1 MVFRWLAGRG
11 ARQKQID
18 QQMSAL
24 TPNVWR
30 RAVKAHPFLR
40 GLSVGD
46 SEALRQRTAWILA
59 SKVFTGVHGLHLTF
73 DMQLS
78 IALQAALPVMNLD
91 VRLYEGWT
99 EIIVYP
105 GGFLIPRTEM
115 DEAGVVHEYV
125 EEASG
130 EAWEGGPVV
139 LSWEDVRPTQGEAV
153 NVVIHEFVHK
163 LDLYSGDAQGVPSL
177 SAHPEISP
185 ALWRRVLQAS
195 FSHFEQALFLAEEA
209 IPHDIDPDSDEAA
222 CWFEHLPL
230 DSYAA
235 TDLAE
240 FFAVSAE
247 AFFVH
252 PEPLVQSYPDWYA
265 LLARYFRQ
273 DPLTRLLG

>member
-105 GGFLIPRTEM
+105 GGFLIPRTEKI
-115 DEAGVVHEYV
+115 G
-125 EEASG
+125 
-130 EAWEGGPVV
+130 
-139 LSWEDVRPTQGEAV
+139 R
-153 NVVIHEFVHK
+153 
-163 LDLYSGDAQGVPSL
+163 
-177 SAHPEISP
+177 AH
-185 ALWRRVLQAS
+185 V
-195 FSHFEQALFLAEEA
+195 
-209 IPHDIDPDSDEAA
+209 
-222 CWFEHLPL
+222 
-230 DSYAA
+230 
-235 TDLAE
+235 
-240 FFAVSAE
+240 
-247 AFFVH
+247 
-252 PEPLVQSYPDWYA
+252 
-265 LLARYFRQ
+265 
-273 DPLTRLLG
+273 